1 MRKFIMG
8 YSQEK
13 LLNKN
18 LDIKDIMIIDFIV
31 NFIKSGKLVYR
42 NIDGKDY
49 FWIKT
54 KLIIEC
60 LPILNISSKEMIRA
74 RLKKLIKL
82 NILECK
88 LVKEEGNY
96 TFYTIGEGYYD
107 LKRLD
112 NISEENNG
120 VCKEKVIEDN
130 LDKSNIELTLEAD
143 KDCDEEDEERVYE
156 KDSKKEYEE
165 NYKEN
170 IDEINKCYI
179 RKKKINIDV
188 NNKKLDFNKREFFCL
203 KETDYN
209 INRVYKFKT
218 SDVVLKVETKNK
230 QFNNNKEKYNK
241 KIYTKKFWIYKYFLN
256 GY

>member
-1 MRKFIMG
+1 MRNFIMG

-88 LVKEEGNY
+88 LLKEEGNY

-112 NISEENNG
+112 NISEENNR

-143 KDCDEEDEERVYE
+143 KDYDEEDEERFYE

-179 RKKKINIDV
+179 RKKKINIDG

-203 KETDYN
+203 KETDYK

>member
-31 NFIKSGKLVYR
+31 NFIKSGKLVSR

-54 KLIIEC
+54 RLIIEC
-60 LPILNISSKEMIRA
+60 LPILNIASKEMIRA

-82 NILECK
+82 NILEYK
-88 LVKEEGNY
+88 LVKEDGNF

-107 LKRLD
+107 LKTLD
-112 NISEENNG
+112 NICEEDNKI
-120 VCKEKVIEDN
+120 CKGKFIEGN
-130 LDKSNIELTLEAD
+130 LDKSDLELTSEDD
-143 KDCDEEDEERVYE
+143 KEDDEEG
-156 KDSKKEYEE
+156 YEE
-165 NYKEN
+165 NDEKGYEEN
-170 IDEINKCYI
+170 IDEINKSHINKKEIYI
-179 RKKKINIDV
+179 EGEKKKGY
-188 NNKKLDFNKREFFCL
+188 FNKGGFFCL
-203 KETDYN
+203 KGTDYN
-209 INRVYKFKT
+209 INRVYNFRT
-218 SDVVLKVETKNK
+218 PDVVLKVETKSK
-230 QFNNNKEKYNK
+230 QFNNNKDKYNK
-241 KIYTKKFWIYKYFLN
+241 KIYTKKFWIYKYFSN